1 MTDVQTLVTEWV
13 ESQRADR
20 TRVQYR
26 DGITRWLEFLAAK
39 DPLTARGNDLDR
51 YRNHLAALKPRPNSD
66 RTIAKKMA
74 VVSSWYLWLEGEGH
88 IGVNPML
95 RVKRPKVDQRQGT
108 TEALSMDGAAA
119 ILKAAE
125 DAGPGTHVAV
135 AVLLST
141 AIRAREL
148 LGLDL
153 SKVKVAG
160 DGTMVLTVKRKGGK
174 SDEVPL
180 PERVAHDVEALRGR
194 RRKGPL
200 LTVGDTGAPWSYWQ
214 LYRAVR
220 AAGRAA
226 GLGPGVTPH
235 VLRHSCAMHTLAATG
250 DIRKVALWLGHASI
264 QSTETYLRADPEEK
278 LQILAAHG
286 APTIKPGL
294 FKPPSDALIT
304 MLTDV
309 RRRA

>member
-235 VLRHSCAMHTLAATG
+235 VLRATWATLAIEENVSLATVQDVMG
-250 DIRKVALWLGHASI
+250 HSSADTTRMYDRKRDSLERKTKAVHDVFNAI
-264 QSTETYLRADPEEK
+264 
-278 LQILAAHG
+278 HG
-286 APTIKPGL
+286 
-294 FKPPSDALIT
+294 
-304 MLTDV
+304 
-309 RRRA
+309 